1 VSFVVNEFRA
11 LPGSAI
17 ASFAGRE
24 RGKLLARQ
32 FCAAAAPGTFM
43 KNSAVVLLLLA
54 SLLSTSS
61 FATKQKSARASDLL
75 VQLEADFAK
84 AVAERG
90 HEAFVTYFAE
100 DGVELD
106 DGGISSRD
114 AIRKQPP
121 WPEGTSLNWTPVKAD
136 MGASGDLGYTYGNYV
151 FKSKDKEGK
160 PVTHYGKYVSI
171 WRKQK
176 DGSWKVVVDM
186 GNSSPAPK

>member
-1 VSFVVNEFRA
+1 MLA
-11 LPGSAI
+11 TIPGSAI
-17 ASFAGRE
+17 TSFASRE
-24 RGKLLARQ
+24 RGKVVAQQ
-32 FCAAAAPGTFM
+32 FCTAGVPGTFM
-43 KNSAVVLLLLA
+43 KKSTVVLLLLA

-61 FATKQKSARASDLL
+61 FAKQESAQGSDLL
-75 VQLEADFAK
+75 VRLEAELAK
-84 AVAERG
+84 AVAEHG

-106 DGGISSRD
+106 DGGGISSRD

-121 WPEGTSLNWTPVKAD
+121 WPEGTSLTWTPVKAD
-136 MGASGDLGYTYGNYV
+136 MAASGDLGYTYGNYV